1 MKNQQLRVGLIL
13 LLLGWVGVTSMLT
26 MNIPLPEEAANLLN
40 ERFSPLQI
48 KLLMLINPSI
58 MVLIAVIIGTLLY
71 KKANLSLPI
80 ISSFFDKKN
89 TVNFQ
94 EIIKYGVIV
103 GLLAGVLIGIT
114 TLIFTPY
121 LPQKFTELAESL
133 KLSLPARFLYGGITE
148 EILMRFGLMTFIVW
162 LLKQITQKLNS
173 TIYWIAIIIAS
184 IVFALGHF
192 PVVYNIISNPPTSL
206 LVYILIGNSIGGI
219 IFGWLYYKKGLES
232 AFIAHIFTHI
242 CMVLGNYLIQ

>member
-1 MKNQQLRVGLIL
+1 MKNQQLKIGLIL
-13 LLLGWVGVTSMLT
+13 LLLGWIGVTSMLT
-26 MNIPLPEEAANLLN
+26 MNIPLPQEVANLLN

-94 EIIKYGVIV
+94 EIIKYGVIG

-114 TLIFTPY
+114 ILIFTPY

-133 KLSLPARFLYGGITE
+133 KLSLPTRFLYGGITE

-162 LLKQITQKLNS
+162 LLKQITKKLNS
-173 TIYWIAIIIAS
+173 TVYWIAITIAS

-192 PVVYNIISNPPTSL
+192 PVVYNIISNPPTAL
-206 LVYILIGNSIGGI
+206 LVYVLIGNSIGGL

-242 CMVLGNYLIQ
+242 CMVLGNYLM